1 MKLAEKKLKTRIN
14 ACTGIVERKIYLSAA
29 ALNRHNSFRKLPE
42 EKTNQEP

>member
-1 MKLAEKKLKTRIN
+1 MKLAKKKLKTRVN
-14 ACTGIVERKIYLSAA
+14 PCTRIVKRKIYLSTA